1 MTHDVDS
8 RALAVLLRP
17 SAAMLLAF
25 VALIVWAGY
34 LTVIEPGDLRG
45 PYIVLLLCQSFAAST
60 GYAVRGRRGHFDQ
73 LLAGRSTRTRFAV
86 AHAFMSAALGGV
98 AWSMVSLLDA
108 LGGGGHWP
116 LGLTPKA
123 LVPFIYMS
131 TVAWAAS
138 VPFSRYSAGV
148 VWLVV
153 SVALAGS
160 GRLIAVRNSYVAANS
175 GWAGLWHTTWPV
187 LLFPPVAVGEA
198 STPPAV
204 VVILVLG
211 VAVAALCAGTA
222 FIARY
227 GLDLEDVE

>member
-1 MTHDVDS
+1 MRHDVDT

-17 SAAMLLAF
+17 APAMLLVF
-25 VALIVWAGY
+25 VSLIVWAGY

-60 GYAVRGRRGHFDQ
+60 GYAMRARRGHFDQ
-73 LLAGRSTRTRFAV
+73 LLAGRLRRTRFALT
-86 AHAFMSAALGGV
+86 HAFMSSALGGV
-98 AWSMVSLLDA
+98 AWSMISLLDA

-123 LVPFIYMS
+123 MVAFIYLS

-148 VWLVV
+148 AWLVV
-153 SVALAGS
+153 AVALAGS
-160 GRLIAVRNSYVAANS
+160 GRLIALRNSYLAANAT
-175 GWAGLWHTTWPV
+175 WAGLWHATWPV
-187 LLFPPVAVGEA
+187 LLFPPIAIGEP
-198 STPPAV
+198 STPSAMAM
-204 VVILVLG
+204 ILVVGAAAAVMCAG
-211 VAVAALCAGTA
+211 VAFVSH
-222 FIARY
+222 Y